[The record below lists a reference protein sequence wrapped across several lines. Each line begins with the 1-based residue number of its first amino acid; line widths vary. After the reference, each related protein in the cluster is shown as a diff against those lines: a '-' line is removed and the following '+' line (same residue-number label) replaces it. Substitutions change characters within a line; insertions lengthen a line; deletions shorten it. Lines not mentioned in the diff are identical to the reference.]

1 MAHFGANSVVHF
13 NRKVRLFT
21 ARTTTVTVYCWRL
34 TGSSYWGG
42 AVTPPQ
48 KILGLFY
55 FFTWN
60 GSFWCK
66 FSCILTE
73 ALGNLLL
80 RPRQYCVLLALC
92 GFEPVDPLATG
103 LSIFGFFL
111 FWLCPLSSWPSAQT
125 KHHKICDMV
134 SKFRVSWIL
143 WPRIRGLLAQSGA
156 LKSSQIKF
164 IFSIAE

>member
-1 MAHFGANSVVHF
+1 MAHFGANSVVYF
-13 NRKVRLFT
+13 NRNVRLFT

-42 AVTPPQ
+42 GCDASPENFGTF
-48 KILGLFY
+48 LLFY
-55 FFTWN
+55 LKWLILVQIQLHFNRSVRQFTAETT
-60 GSFWCK
+60 
-66 FSCILTE
+66 TE
-73 ALGNLLL
+73 YV
-80 RPRQYCVLLALC
+80 YCWRCVDLNQSTPSLWACQFLA
-92 GFEPVDPLATG
+92 F
-103 LSIFGFFL
+103 

-156 LKSSQIKF
+156 LKSSQVYFFYSRIK
-164 IFSIAE
+164 